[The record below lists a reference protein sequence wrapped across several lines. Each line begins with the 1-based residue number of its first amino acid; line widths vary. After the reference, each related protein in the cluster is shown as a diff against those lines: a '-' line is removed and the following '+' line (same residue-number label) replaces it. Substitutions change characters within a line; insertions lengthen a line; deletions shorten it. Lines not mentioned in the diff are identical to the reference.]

1 MPIRLAENFRT
12 VFYAPF
18 YAAQSL
24 GFYAGEGVEIELI
37 GSSVP
42 GDGASALLNDTV
54 DLTWG
59 GPMRVMKARDL
70 QPARPSS
77 AFAKSSP
84 ATRSF
89 WWAAIIIPSFGFGI

>member
-1 MPIRLAENFRT
+1 MPIKLAENFRA

-24 GFYAGEGVEIELI
+24 GFYAEEDVEVELI

-42 GDGASALLNDTV
+42 GDGAPALLNDTV

-59 GPMRVMKARDL
+59 GAMRGMKAHPL
-70 QPARPSS
+70 QPNSPLLFFFEVVARDPL
-77 AFAKSSP
+77 FFVGRP
-84 ATRSF
+84 HR
-89 WWAAIIIPSFGFGI
+89 FGV

>member
-1 MPIRLAENFRT
+1 MPIKLAENFRA

-24 GFYAGEGVEIELI
+24 GFYAEEDVEVELI

-54 DLTWG
+54 DLTF
-59 GPMRVMKARDL
+59 RRRDAPPRLMSAVGSDSPL
-70 QPARPSS
+70 QLIFPAIDLVAVGDVRW
-77 AFAKSSP
+77 F
-84 ATRSF
+84 T
-89 WWAAIIIPSFGFGI
+89 